1 MTEREAWVLLNAAP
15 GVSVRVKHR
24 LVEAAGSAQGAVAL
38 GAPTLAELVGQ
49 RCARRLW
56 EFLRRVRPAALLE
69 DASRCGAQVVT
80 LADPEYPQALR
91 EIPDPPLALYVRG
104 RLPDGVRVAVVGSR
118 NPSPDGEYVA
128 RRMAAELAAAGVCVV
143 SGLARGIDAAAH
155 RGALEVRGPTVAV
168 LGCGVDVGY
177 PAGHEDLADQVAAC
191 GAVVSEYPPGTPPAK
206 HHFPLRNRLISG
218 LSHAVVVVEATL
230 RSGALITADLAL
242 EQGREVFAVPGS
254 VLNPRSAGPH
264 RLLREGAGWAESA
277 ADVLQAL
284 GIAPGPS
291 PQHPVGP
298 LEARVLE
305 CLREPRFPD
314 ELVGAG
320 LGTAGAVSALLVS
333 LEVRGLVQRL
343 PGGRY
348 VSQVGQQPR
357 AGGCPAEENGARS
370 GFSHRDRTRTP

>member
-1 MTEREAWVLLNAAP
+1 MTEREAWILLNAAP

-24 LVEAAGSAQGAVAL
+24 LVEAAGGAQEAVAL
-38 GAPTLAELVGQ
+38 GARTLTEWVGQ

-56 EFLRRVRPAALLE
+56 EFLRRVSPAALLE

-104 RLPDGVRVAVVGSR
+104 RLPDPVRVAVVGSR

-128 RRMAAELAAAGVCVV
+128 QRMAAELAAAGVCVV

-155 RGALEVRGPTVAV
+155 RGALEVGGPTVAV

-177 PAGHEDLADQVAAC
+177 PAGHEGLADQVAAG

-206 HHFPLRNRLISG
+206 YHFPLRNRLISG

-291 PQHPVGP
+291 PQHSVGP

-320 LGTAGAVSALLVS
+320 LGTAGAVNALLVS

-357 AGGCPAEENGARS
+357 ACGCPAEENGARS
-370 GFSHRDRTRTP
+370 GFSRRDRTQTP